1 MIHSFEINPR
11 PLSVGGGWKM
21 QLFEDGLEVGGGVF
35 PAGDDGYCDA
45 FNTASEWV
53 ADYEVSND

>member
-1 MIHSFEINPR
+1 MIHTFEITPR

-21 QLFEDGLEVGGGVF
+21 QLFEDGQEVGGGVF

-45 FNTASEWV
+45 YETASQWL
-53 ADYEVSND
+53 ADYQIEA